1 MKGERFAWTDEV
13 KNVFELLKVECD
25 ASGVVISGFLSKNK
39 RLIAFFIENINEA
52 PNEFMLF
59 SDHEALKYINGQHK
73 LKPRHAKWVEF
84 YQAFSFSIIHKAG
97 SQNQVADAL
106 SRRHSLVTTK
116 KVIER
121 CKICHSAKTHGTN
134 VGLYTPLLVPEASWE
149 EMDHFVPCSKTF
161 DASQVACL
169 YFAEI
174 VKLHGIPKTLTSD
187 RDVKF
192 VSHFWQTFWTRKG
205 SKLQFSSLHHPKTD
219 EKTKVNN
226 QCLGNL
232 LRSLIGDH
240 PKQWDVK
247 LPQAEFAY
255 NWSRNRTTGKTP
267 FEIVYGHN
275 PITPLDLVPAMVTK
289 LLDMDADEQFKKIK
303 DLHQEIYLHKD
314 RFLAGQFSK
323 LKPRADSP
331 FRVQKKI
338 NDNAYKIELLGHY
351 NVSATFNLSDL
362 SPYFGESE
370 DEEDSWMS
378 LSQAGDNDAL
388 EAKF

>member
-1 MKGERFAWTDEV
+1 MVRDV
-13 KNVFELLKVECD
+13 H
-25 ASGVVISGFLSKNK
+25 
-39 RLIAFFIENINEA
+39 R
-52 PNEFMLF
+52 
-59 SDHEALKYINGQHK
+59 
-73 LKPRHAKWVEF
+73 
-84 YQAFSFSIIHKAG
+84 
-97 SQNQVADAL
+97 
-106 SRRHSLVTTK
+106 
-116 KVIER
+116 VIER
-121 CKICHSAKTHGTN
+121 CKICHIAKTHRTN
-134 VGLYTPLLVPEASWE
+134 AGLYTAPWE
-149 EMDHFVPCSKTF
+149 EMAHFVPCSKTF
-161 DASQVACL
+161 DASQVARL

-174 VKLHGIPKTLTSD
+174 VKLHGIPKTLTSN

-192 VSHFWQTFWTRKG
+192 VSHFG
-205 SKLQFSSLHHPKTD
+205 
-219 EKTKVNN
+219 
-226 QCLGNL
+226 GL
-232 LRSLIGDH
+232 LRILIGEH
-240 PKQWDVK
+240 PKQWDLT
-247 LPQAEFAY
+247 LPQAAFAY
-255 NWSRNRTTGKTP
+255 NRSPNRTT
-267 FEIVYGHN
+267 
-275 PITPLDLVPAMVTK
+275 
-289 LLDMDADEQFKKIK
+289 DADEQSKKIK